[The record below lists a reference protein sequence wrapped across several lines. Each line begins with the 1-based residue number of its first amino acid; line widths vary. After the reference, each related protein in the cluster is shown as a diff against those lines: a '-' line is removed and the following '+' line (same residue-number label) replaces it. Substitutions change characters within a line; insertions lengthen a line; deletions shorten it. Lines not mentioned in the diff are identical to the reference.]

1 MPLTLAAAIALA
13 KNRLSDDGAW
23 LVLLDI
29 VLDESTVLYLVR
41 NTEDITWGGQ
51 TYTAFPFDVDDAKQS
66 GDGSIQSV
74 AIRVSNV
81 MRAVQRQIEALDG
94 MGEASVILRVVY
106 SEELDEGAVIE
117 ETFSVGSVS

>member
-66 GDGSIQSV
+66 GDGSIQ
-74 AIRVSNV
+74 
-81 MRAVQRQIEALDG
+81 
-94 MGEASVILRVVY
+94 
-106 SEELDEGAVIE
+106 
-117 ETFSVGSVS
+117 